1 MFLTLSLG
9 MIVSWKSVQF
19 RCLDICCGSVDQFD
33 APLRMFLTLYFMLQ
47 DFYRIMEERTKEV
60 DPEMGYKV
68 MVRLIKSNYKHIV
81 DVLHDRTF
89 YYLGFL
95 KGSYCL
101 YSFVM
106 FSMFRNNI
114 PLKFI

>member
-1 MFLTLSLG
+1 
-9 MIVSWKSVQF
+9 
-19 RCLDICCGSVDQFD
+19 
-33 APLRMFLTLYFMLQ
+33 
-47 DFYRIMEERTKEV
+47 MEERTKEV

-95 KGSYCL
+95 KGSYRF

-114 PLKFI
+114 PLNFI

>member
-1 MFLTLSLG
+1 
-9 MIVSWKSVQF
+9 
-19 RCLDICCGSVDQFD
+19 
-33 APLRMFLTLYFMLQ
+33 
-47 DFYRIMEERTKEV
+47 MEERTKEV

-95 KGSYCL
+95 KGSYRFAIIYPLSL
-101 YSFVM
+101 YKTLQ
-106 FSMFRNNI
+106 N
-114 PLKFI
+114 